1 MTRPLRV
8 GIAGLGT
15 VGASVIRILDRQSE
29 VIAQRG
35 GRPVQIVA
43 VSARDRS
50 KDRGVDLSRFAW
62 FDNPVDLARSDEVD
76 CVVELVGGAD
86 GAALETVEAALS
98 LGKHVVTANKAL
110 LAKHGLALAELVD
123 QNGVSLA
130 FEASVAGGIP
140 IIKTLREALPGN
152 AVSRLYGILNGT
164 CNYILSRMELEGLT
178 FAECLKDAQRLGY
191 AEADPT
197 FDVEGFDT
205 AHKLAI
211 LTSIAFG
218 TRIDADAIYV
228 EGISSIT
235 PLDLA
240 MAKELGFR
248 IKLLGVAER
257 TKTGIEQ
264 RVHPTMVPRSSA
276 IAQVMGVTN
285 AVTIDADAVKEL
297 TLIGPGAGGDATAS
311 AVVADIADV
320 ASGKAQPPFGRPVGE
335 LEQAARAP
343 MQRHEGGYY
352 IRLTVHDRPGVAAG
366 VAARMAEA
374 DISLESIL
382 QKRSETAASKDPHGR
397 SGAPVPL
404 VLITYAATEAAIRSA
419 LAKITGDGLIA
430 EPPQV
435 IRIERD

>member
-1 MTRPLRV
+1 MTRPLRI

-15 VGASVIRILDRQSE
+15 VGASVIRILDRRNE
-29 VIAQRG
+29 AVAQRG
-35 GRPVQIVA
+35 GRPVQVVA

-62 FDNPVDLARSDEVD
+62 FDDPTALARSPEVD
-76 CVVELVGGAD
+76 CVVELMGGAD
-86 GAALETVEAALS
+86 GAALEIVQGALS

-110 LAKHGLALAELVD
+110 LAKHGLALAKLAE
-123 QNGVSLA
+123 GAGAALA

-140 IIKTLREALPGN
+140 IIKTLREALPAN
-152 AVSRLYGILNGT
+152 RVSRLYGILNGT

-178 FAECLKDAQRLGY
+178 FTECLKDAQRLGY

-197 FDVEGFDT
+197 FDVEGYDT

-211 LTSIAFG
+211 LTSLAFG
-218 TRIDADAIYV
+218 TEIDADAIYV

-240 MAKELGFR
+240 MAKELGYR

-257 TKTGIEQ
+257 TATGIEQ
-264 RVHPTMVPRSSA
+264 RVHPTMVPRTSA

-285 AVTIDADAVKEL
+285 AVTLDADAVKEL

-320 ASGKAQPPFGRPVGE
+320 ASGRAPSPFGRPTE
-335 LEQAARAP
+335 RLEKALRAP
-343 MQRHEGGYY
+343 MQRHQGGYY
-352 IRLTVHDRPGVAAG
+352 VRLTVRDRPGAAAG
-366 VAARMAEA
+366 VATRMAEA

-382 QKRSETAASKDPHGR
+382 QKRSEAAATQDPHGR

-404 VLITYAATEAAIRSA
+404 VLITYAATEASIRSA
-419 LAKITGDGLIA
+419 LEKISGDGLIA

-435 IRIERD
+435 IRIERE